1 VPSDAGAMLI
11 LKISPSL
18 VLDQTISNELP
29 SLGYFFIA
37 RENRIAQPLPNIS
50 AKLRWYLKPS
60 PPQVTRC
67 QEMPVWEAPL

>member
-1 VPSDAGAMLI
+1 MPSDAGAMLI

-37 RENRIAQPLPNIS
+37 RENRIAQPLPL
-50 AKLRWYLKPS
+50 A
-60 PPQVTRC
+60 
-67 QEMPVWEAPL
+67 